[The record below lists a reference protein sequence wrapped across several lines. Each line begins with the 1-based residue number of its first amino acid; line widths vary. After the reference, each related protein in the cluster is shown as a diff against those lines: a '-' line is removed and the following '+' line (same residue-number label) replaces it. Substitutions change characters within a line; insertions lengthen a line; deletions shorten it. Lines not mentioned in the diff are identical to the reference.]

1 MRIDK
6 YSFTETETHS
16 EEVFTTLSELR
27 TEMPYLSKQTIKD
40 WVLSGGKEIFK
51 KGKIRLYKRDAK
63 TEN

>member
-1 MRIDK
+1 MKIDK

-51 KGKIRLYKRDAK
+51 KGKIRLYKK
-63 TEN
+63 NG

>member
-1 MRIDK
+1 MKIEN

-16 EEVFTTLSELR
+16 EEVFTTLKELR
-27 TEMPYLSKQTIKD
+27 AEMPYLSKQTIKD